1 MKKKFTHILI
11 VVLIFSCGTVKK
23 RGIVSV
29 LDSKIKAKQIIKT
42 HQRQKADFST
52 LQARL
57 KLELT
62 EDNKSQT
69 HTLTLRMERG
79 KTIWANAFLNMVRL
93 KITPEKVL
101 MYNKLNRTVFEG
113 DYEIINE
120 FLGIELN
127 FSNLENALLGDA
139 LFNPKTNA
147 LKREPNQTSYVLTP
161 KNANELLQVLYYINP
176 SSFKLEGQSV
186 DQPLENR
193 SLDVNYQ
200 SFQAIDAQLFPKS
213 ITIKVIENQKETSL
227 KLNLKSVILNQPLRF
242 PFKMPSG
249 YKPIDL

>member
-1 MKKKFTHILI
+1 MVKKLI
-11 VVLIFSCGTVKK
+11 YTLIAVLVFSCGTSKK
-23 RGIVSV
+23 IDTEPLR
-29 LDSKIKAKQIIKT
+29 DSKMNAKQILKT
-42 HQRQKADFST
+42 HQNQKADFST

-62 EDNKSQT
+62 KGNKSQT

-79 KTIWANAFLNMVRL
+79 KTIWVNAFLNMVRL
-93 KITPEKVL
+93 KITPEKVE
-101 MYNKLNRTVFEG
+101 MYNKLDRTFFDG
-113 DYEIINE
+113 DYEIIND

-147 LKREPNQTSYVLTP
+147 LKREPNQTSYVLAP
-161 KNANELLQVLYYINP
+161 KNVNELLQVLYYINP
-176 SSFKLEGQSV
+176 GSFKLEGQSV
-186 DQPLENR
+186 FQPLENR

-213 ITIKVIENQKETSL
+213 ITIKVLENQKETSL

>member
-1 MKKKFTHILI
+1 MVKKHIYTLI
-11 VVLIFSCGTVKK
+11 VVLLFSCGASKK
-23 RGIVSV
+23 IDAAPLLG
-29 LDSKIKAKQIIKT
+29 SKMKAKQILKA
-42 HQRQKADFST
+42 HQNQKADFST

-62 EDNKSQT
+62 EGNKLQT

-79 KTIWANAFLNMVRL
+79 KTIWVNAFLNMVRL
-93 KITPEKVL
+93 KITPETVQ
-101 MYNKLNRTVFEG
+101 MYNKLDHTFFDG
-113 DYEIINE
+113 DYEIVND

-127 FSNLENALLGDA
+127 FSNLENILLGDA

-147 LKREPNQTSYVLTP
+147 LKREPNQTAYVLAP
-161 KNANELLQVLYYINP
+161 KNINELLQVLYYINP
-176 SSFKLEGQSV
+176 GSFKLEGQSV
-186 DQPLENR
+186 YQPLENR

-200 SFQAIDAQLFPKS
+200 GFQAIDAQLFPKS
-213 ITIKVIENQKETSL
+213 ITIKVFENQKGTSL
-227 KLNLKSVILNQPLRF
+227 KLNLKSVILNQPLQF

>member
-1 MKKKFTHILI
+1 MVKKLI
-11 VVLIFSCGTVKK
+11 YTLTAVLVFSCGTSKK
-23 RGIVSV
+23 IDTESLR
-29 LDSKIKAKQIIKT
+29 DSKMKAKQILKT
-42 HQRQKADFST
+42 HQNQKADFST

-62 EDNKSQT
+62 EGNKSQT

-79 KTIWANAFLNMVRL
+79 KTIWVNAFLNMVRL
-93 KITPEKVL
+93 KITPEKVQ
-101 MYNKLNRTVFEG
+101 MYNKLDRTFFDG
-113 DYEIINE
+113 DYEIIND

-147 LKREPNQTSYVLTP
+147 LKREPNQTSYVLAP
-161 KNANELLQVLYYINP
+161 KNVNELLQVLYYINP
-176 SSFKLEGQSV
+176 GSFKLEGQSV
-186 DQPLENR
+186 YQPLENR

-213 ITIKVIENQKETSL
+213 ITIKVLENQKETSL

>member
-23 RGIVSV
+23 RGILPV
-29 LDSKIKAKQIIKT
+29 LDSKMKAKQIIKT

-69 HTLTLRMERG
+69 HTLNLRMERG
-79 KTIWANAFLNMVRL
+79 KTIWVNAFLNMVRL
-93 KITPEKVL
+93 KITPEKVQ
-101 MYNKLNRTVFEG
+101 MYNKLDRTFFNG
-113 DYEIINE
+113 DYEIIND

-139 LFNPKTNA
+139 LFNPKTNV

>member
-1 MKKKFTHILI
+1 MVKKLIYILLA
-11 VVLIFSCGTVKK
+11 VLVFSCGAVKK
-23 RGIVSV
+23 IGEEPLR
-29 LDSKIKAKQIIKT
+29 DSKMKAKQILKA

-62 EDNKSQT
+62 EGNKSQT

-79 KTIWANAFLNMVRL
+79 KTIWVNAFLNMVRL
-93 KITPEKVL
+93 KITPEKVQ
-101 MYNKLNRTVFEG
+101 MYNKLDRTFFDG
-113 DYEIINE
+113 DYEIIND

-139 LFNPKTNA
+139 LFNPNTNA
-147 LKREPNQTSYVLTP
+147 LKSEPSQTPYVLAP
-161 KNANELLQVLYYINP
+161 KNANELLQVLYCINP
-176 SSFKLEGQSV
+176 GSFKLEGQSV
-186 DQPLENR
+186 YQPLENR

>member
-1 MKKKFTHILI
+1 MVKKLI
-11 VVLIFSCGTVKK
+11 YTLTAVLVFSCGTSKK
-23 RGIVSV
+23 IDTKPLRN
-29 LDSKIKAKQIIKT
+29 SKMKAKQILKI
-42 HQRQKADFST
+42 HQNQKADFST

-62 EDNKSQT
+62 EGNKLQT

-79 KTIWANAFLNMVRL
+79 KTIWVNTFLNMVRL
-93 KITPEKVL
+93 KITPEKVQ
-101 MYNKLNRTVFEG
+101 MYNKLDRTFFDG
-113 DYEIINE
+113 DYEIIND

-147 LKREPNQTSYVLTP
+147 LKREPDQTSYVLAP
-161 KNANELLQVLYYINP
+161 KNANKLLQVLYYINP
-176 SSFKLEGQSV
+176 GSFKLEGQSV
-186 DQPLENR
+186 YQPLENR
-193 SLDVNYQ
+193 RLDVNYQ

-213 ITIKVIENQKETSL
+213 ITIKALENQKETSF

-249 YKPIDL
+249 YKPINL

>member
-1 MKKKFTHILI
+1 MVKKLI
-11 VVLIFSCGTVKK
+11 YTLTAVLVFSCGTSKK
-23 RGIVSV
+23 IDTESLR
-29 LDSKIKAKQIIKT
+29 DSKMKAKQILKT
-42 HQRQKADFST
+42 HQNQKADFST

-62 EDNKSQT
+62 EGNKSQT

-79 KTIWANAFLNMVRL
+79 KTIWVNAFLNMVRL
-93 KITPEKVL
+93 KITPEKVQ
-101 MYNKLNRTVFEG
+101 MYNKLDRTFFDG
-113 DYEIINE
+113 DYEIIND

-147 LKREPNQTSYVLTP
+147 LKREPNQTSYVLAP
-161 KNANELLQVLYYINP
+161 KNVNELLQVLYYINP
-176 SSFKLEGQSV
+176 GSFKLEGQSV
-186 DQPLENR
+186 YQPLENR

-213 ITIKVIENQKETSL
+213 ITIKVLENQKETSL

-249 YKPIDL
+249 FKPIDL

>member
-1 MKKKFTHILI
+1 
-11 VVLIFSCGTVKK
+11 
-23 RGIVSV
+23 
-29 LDSKIKAKQIIKT
+29 
-42 HQRQKADFST
+42 
-52 LQARL
+52 
-57 KLELT
+57 
-62 EDNKSQT
+62 
-69 HTLTLRMERG
+69 MERG

-161 KNANELLQVLYYINP
+161 KNANELLQVLY
-176 SSFKLEGQSV
+176 
-186 DQPLENR
+186 
-193 SLDVNYQ
+193 
-200 SFQAIDAQLFPKS
+200 
-213 ITIKVIENQKETSL
+213 
-227 KLNLKSVILNQPLRF
+227 
-242 PFKMPSG
+242 
-249 YKPIDL
+249 

>member
-1 MKKKFTHILI
+1 MVKKLI
-11 VVLIFSCGTVKK
+11 YTLTAVLVFSCGTSKK
-23 RGIVSV
+23 IDTESLR
-29 LDSKIKAKQIIKT
+29 DSKMKAKQILKT
-42 HQRQKADFST
+42 HQNQKADFST

-62 EDNKSQT
+62 EGNKSQT

-79 KTIWANAFLNMVRL
+79 KTIWVNAFLNMVRL
-93 KITPEKVL
+93 KITPEKIQ
-101 MYNKLNRTVFEG
+101 MYNKLDRTFFDG
-113 DYEIINE
+113 DYEIIND

-147 LKREPNQTSYVLTP
+147 LKREPNQTSYVLAP
-161 KNANELLQVLYYINP
+161 KNVNELLQVLYYINP
-176 SSFKLEGQSV
+176 GSFKLEGQSV
-186 DQPLENR
+186 YQPLENR

-213 ITIKVIENQKETSL
+213 ITIKVLENQKETSL

-249 YKPIDL
+249 FKPIDL

>member
-1 MKKKFTHILI
+1 MVKKLI
-11 VVLIFSCGTVKK
+11 YTLIAVLVFSCGTSKK
-23 RGIVSV
+23 IDTEALRN
-29 LDSKIKAKQIIKT
+29 SKMKAKQILKT
-42 HQRQKADFST
+42 HQNQKADFST

-62 EDNKSQT
+62 KGNKSQT

-79 KTIWANAFLNMVRL
+79 KTIWVNAFLNMVRL
-93 KITPEKVL
+93 KITPEKVE
-101 MYNKLNRTVFEG
+101 MYNKLDRTFFDG
-113 DYEIINE
+113 DYEIIND

-147 LKREPNQTSYVLTP
+147 LKREPNQTSYVLAP
-161 KNANELLQVLYYINP
+161 KNVNELLQVLYYINP
-176 SSFKLEGQSV
+176 GSFKLEGQSV
-186 DQPLENR
+186 FQPLENR

>member
-1 MKKKFTHILI
+1 MKKKLTHILI

-23 RGIVSV
+23 KGILPV
-29 LDSKIKAKQIIKT
+29 LDSKMKAKQIIKT

-69 HTLTLRMERG
+69 HTLNLRMERG

-93 KITPEKVL
+93 KITPEKVQ
-101 MYNKLNRTVFEG
+101 MYNKLDRTFFNG
-113 DYEIINE
+113 DYEIIND

-147 LKREPNQTSYVLTP
+147 LKSEPNQTSYVLTP

-176 SSFKLEGQSV
+176 SSFKLDGQSV

>member
-1 MKKKFTHILI
+1 MKKRFTHILI

-23 RGIVSV
+23 KGILPV
-29 LDSKIKAKQIIKT
+29 LDSKMKAKQIIKT

-69 HTLTLRMERG
+69 HTLNLRMERG
-79 KTIWANAFLNMVRL
+79 KTIWVNAFLNMVRL
-93 KITPEKVL
+93 KITPEKVQ
-101 MYNKLNRTVFEG
+101 MYNKLDRTFFDG
-113 DYEIINE
+113 DYEIIND

-147 LKREPNQTSYVLTP
+147 LKSEPSQTSYVLAP
-161 KNANELLQVLYYINP
+161 KNANELLQVLYCINP
-176 SSFKLEGQSV
+176 GSFKLEGQSV
-186 DQPLENR
+186 YQPLENR

-213 ITIKVIENQKETSL
+213 ITIKVIENQKYTSL

>member
-1 MKKKFTHILI
+1 MVKKLI
-11 VVLIFSCGTVKK
+11 YSLIAVFVFSCGTSKIFYK
-23 RGIVSV
+23 EP
-29 LDSKIKAKQIIKT
+29 LFDSKMKARQILKT
-42 HQRQKADFST
+42 HQNKKADFST

-62 EDNKSQT
+62 EGDKSQT
-69 HTLTLRMERG
+69 HTLTLRIERG
-79 KTIWANAFLNMVRL
+79 KTIWVNAFLNTVRL
-93 KITPEKVL
+93 KITPEKAQ
-101 MYNKLNRTVFEG
+101 MYNKLDRTFFDG
-113 DYEIINE
+113 DYEIIND

-139 LFNPKTNA
+139 LFNPKKNA
-147 LKREPNQTSYVLTP
+147 LKREPNQTSYVLAP
-161 KNANELLQVLYYINP
+161 KNVNELLQVLYYINP
-176 SSFKLEGQSV
+176 GSFKLEGQSV
-186 DQPLENR
+186 YQPLENR

-213 ITIKVIENQKETSL
+213 ITIKVLENQKETSL

>member
-1 MKKKFTHILI
+1 MVKKLI
-11 VVLIFSCGTVKK
+11 YTLIAVLVFSCGTSKK
-23 RGIVSV
+23 IDTEPLR
-29 LDSKIKAKQIIKT
+29 DSKMKAKQILKI
-42 HQRQKADFST
+42 HQNQKADFST

-57 KLELT
+57 KVELT
-62 EDNKSQT
+62 EGNKSQT

-79 KTIWANAFLNMVRL
+79 KTIWVNAFLNMVRL
-93 KITPEKVL
+93 KITPEKVQ
-101 MYNKLNRTVFEG
+101 MYNKLDRTFFDG
-113 DYEIINE
+113 DYEIIND
-120 FLGIELN
+120 FLGLELN
-127 FSNLENALLGDA
+127 FSNLENVLLGDA

-147 LKREPNQTSYVLTP
+147 LKREPNLTSYVLAP
-161 KNANELLQVLYYINP
+161 KNINELLQVLYYINP
-176 SSFKLEGQSV
+176 GSFKLEGQSV
-186 DQPLENR
+186 YQPLENR

-213 ITIKVIENQKETSL
+213 ITIKVLENQKETSL

>member
-1 MKKKFTHILI
+1 MVKKLIYILLA
-11 VVLIFSCGTVKK
+11 VLVFSCGAVKK
-23 RGIVSV
+23 IGEEPLR
-29 LDSKIKAKQIIKT
+29 DSKMKAKQILKA

-57 KLELT
+57 KVELT
-62 EDNKSQT
+62 EGNKSQT

-79 KTIWANAFLNMVRL
+79 KTIWVNAFLNMVRL
-93 KITPEKVL
+93 KITPEKVQ
-101 MYNKLNRTVFEG
+101 MYNKLDRTFFDG
-113 DYEIINE
+113 DYEIIND

-147 LKREPNQTSYVLTP
+147 LKREPNQTSYVLAP
-161 KNANELLQVLYYINP
+161 KNVNELLQVLYYINP
-176 SSFKLEGQSV
+176 GSFKLEGQSV
-186 DQPLENR
+186 YQPLENR

-213 ITIKVIENQKETSL
+213 ITIKVLENQKETSL

>member
-1 MKKKFTHILI
+1 MVKKLIYILLA
-11 VVLIFSCGTVKK
+11 VLVFSCGAVKK
-23 RGIVSV
+23 IGEEPLR
-29 LDSKIKAKQIIKT
+29 DSKMKAKQILKA

-57 KLELT
+57 KVELT
-62 EDNKSQT
+62 EGNKSQT

-79 KTIWANAFLNMVRL
+79 KTIWVNAFLNMVRL
-93 KITPEKVL
+93 KITPEKVQ
-101 MYNKLNRTVFEG
+101 MYNKLDRTFFDG
-113 DYEIINE
+113 DYEIIND

-147 LKREPNQTSYVLTP
+147 LKSEPSQTSYVLAP
-161 KNANELLQVLYYINP
+161 KNANELLQVLYCINP
-176 SSFKLEGQSV
+176 GSFKLEGQSV
-186 DQPLENR
+186 YQPLENR

>member
-23 RGIVSV
+23 KGILPV
-29 LDSKIKAKQIIKT
+29 LDSKMKAKQIIKT

-69 HTLTLRMERG
+69 HTLNLRMERG
-79 KTIWANAFLNMVRL
+79 KTIWVNAFLNMVRL
-93 KITPEKVL
+93 KITPEKVQ
-101 MYNKLNRTVFEG
+101 MYNKLDRTFFNG
-113 DYEIINE
+113 DYEIIND

-139 LFNPKTNA
+139 LFNPKTNV